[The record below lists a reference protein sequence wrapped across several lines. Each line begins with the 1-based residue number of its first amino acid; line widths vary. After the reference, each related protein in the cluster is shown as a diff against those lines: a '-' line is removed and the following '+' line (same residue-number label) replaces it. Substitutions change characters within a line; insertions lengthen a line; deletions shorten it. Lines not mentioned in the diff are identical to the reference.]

1 MLKPKP
7 ILWIDANDD
16 DELVCLRALKKVN
29 LKNDVVVAR
38 DGAAALDLI
47 FDAATKMPEGEVP
60 FALILLDLG
69 LPKIGGM
76 EVLARLHEDAVLRR
90 IPVVIMTT
98 SSLDEDKIK
107 SYDLGANSFVRKPVA
122 FSDFSETVAHLGL
135 YWLLIN
141 ELPS

>member
-7 ILWIDANDD
+7 ILLIEDNED
-16 DELVCLRALKKVN
+16 DELLCLRALKKVN

-47 FDAATKMPEGEVP
+47 FDAATKMPEGEAP
-60 FALILLDLG
+60 FALILLDLD
-69 LPKIGGM
+69 LPKIGGLDI
-76 EVLARLHEDAVLRR
+76 LARLHDDTVLRR

-122 FSDFSETVAHLGL
+122 FSDFSETVANLGL

>member
-7 ILWIDANDD
+7 ILLIEDNED
-16 DELVCLRALKKVN
+16 DELLCLRALKKVN

-47 FDAATKMPEGEVP
+47 FDAATKMPEGEAP
-60 FALILLDLG
+60 FALILLDLD
-69 LPKIGGM
+69 LPKIGGLDI
-76 EVLARLHEDAVLRR
+76 LARLHDDTVLRR